1 MIRLSRTKRGRRE
14 KLRFFPGL
22 KNLNEKM
29 PHSINASAIKPIDNL
44 VVTPAY
50 NFAWP
55 FLFEP
60 FSPSMLPMYFSL
72 LTELHL
78 SLTRSDRIDRLVFV
92 VVHTMAVKECV
103 KSIDDCLVLILL
115 SLLCRTQFHTFCS
128 VCSGPCYPSLDSGV
142 VCVK

>member
-1 MIRLSRTKRGRRE
+1 MIRLTRTKRGRRE

-78 SLTRSDRIDRLVFV
+78 SLTRSDRIDRLVFCCCSYHGGEGV
-92 VVHTMAVKECV
+92 REINWWLSCSNSFVL
-103 KSIDDCLVLILL
+103 LVSNAISYILFGLFWSLL
-115 SLLCRTQFHTFCS
+115 SFLRLGCC
-128 VCSGPCYPSLDSGV
+128 VC
-142 VCVK
+142 